1 MAEVKRQKEGGYD
14 KFSLSG
20 FEMPESIQ
28 AHLSDSVAPSQT
40 GNRKRSRPFIKGP
53 IDLEWVQKACCVN
66 ASTLAFYLQY
76 MRGILG
82 ADSKIQVRPT
92 DCRKFGIADKARQRQ
107 IDSLEKAGLI
117 VADRGKGRCPR
128 VQVIFTNTD

>member
-1 MAEVKRQKEGGYD
+1 MAEVKGQKEGAAGE
-14 KFSLSG
+14 FSVSG
-20 FEMPESIQ
+20 FEMPESNQ
-28 AHLSDSVAPSQT
+28 AHLSDSVAPSQPR
-40 GNRKRSRPFIKGP
+40 NRKRSRPFIKGP

-82 ADSKIQVRPT
+82 ADSKIQVRPS
-92 DCRKFGIADKARQRQ
+92 DCRKFGIADKARRRQ

-117 VADRGKGRCPR
+117 VADRGNGRCPLVR
-128 VQVIFTNTD
+128 VVSCNTF

>member
-1 MAEVKRQKEGGYD
+1 MAEVKRQKEGGYG

-20 FEMPESIQ
+20 FEMVESIQ
-28 AHLSDSVAPSQT
+28 SDLEDPVKPSQPK
-40 GNRKRSRPFIKGP
+40 NRNRSRPFIKGP

-66 ASTLAFYLQY
+66 ASTLAFYLHY
-76 MRGILG
+76 MRGMLG
-82 ADSKIQVRPT
+82 PDARIQVRPT

-117 VADRGKGRCPR
+117 VADRGNGRCPR